1 MYLFISDNT
10 TDTKGLRYQLRE
22 GDLKKQNKTKKH
34 LVQKNQYLQ
43 TPETMKTAAKNTR
56 TLISIDYIVLEGDI
70 TEKYIYIC
78 WVVIRAMKKNK
89 AKNGNKE

>member
-56 TLISIDYIVLEGDI
+56 ALQPERYSMATGI
-70 TEKYIYIC
+70 T
-78 WVVIRAMKKNK
+78 
-89 AKNGNKE
+89 KEQSNT